1 MQSGEPVVDIGL
13 YSARLRGLLERKIET
28 AQRLMEKVISL
39 QTHLAI
45 EAEVSE
51 ARQNRR

>member
-1 MQSGEPVVDIGL
+1 MD
-13 YSARLRGLLERKIET
+13 
-28 AQRLMEKVISL
+28 KVKSL